1 MMVRSK
7 TVMRPELNWLSGMF
21 PNIYYRAIVILIGAI
36 IAGPLYWIGADLSL
50 AGAAGIAWAASI
62 WILISAPND
71 YLYISSSSSKKD
83 SLETRRWRAIGI
95 IPGFCGAFAIRFTQL
110 PVEQGLALI
119 VLIVGVMITALVGGI
134 IDGIELAQNH
144 IKPEQTYDY

>member
-1 MMVRSK
+1 
-7 TVMRPELNWLSGMF
+7 MF
-21 PNIYYRAIVILIGAI
+21 QNVFYRVIVILIGTI
-36 IAGPLYWIGADLSL
+36 IVGPLYWIGADLSL
-50 AGAAGIAWAASI
+50 AGTAGFAWAACT

-71 YLYISSSSSKKD
+71 YLYVSSSSSEED
-83 SLETRRWRAIGI
+83 SLETRRWRVIGI

-119 VLIVGVMITALVGGI
+119 VLIVGVTITALVGGI

-144 IKPEQTYDY
+144 IEPEQTYD